1 MQRTR
6 EEAVRATFAPWWC
19 EWWCSRFRSF
29 FNHILTHFIGH
40 FLNPFLNNFATILKA
55 ISKPKR
61 PKKKQNKPKS
71 TVRILHAPTSF
82 SYKNLKK
89 PPVFLSFQIKIPL
102 KKTSGSQRILPRDTQ
117 WCPKQT
123 WKANQNWT
131 IFNIFLINFSSQN
144 DIQN

>member
-1 MQRTR
+1 MQRDR

-19 EWWCSRFRSF
+19 EWWCSRLRSF
-29 FNHILTHFIGH
+29 FNHVLIHFTGH
-40 FLNPFLNNFATILKA
+40 FLNPFLSNFATILKA

-61 PKKKQNKPKS
+61 PKKKLNKPKS
-71 TVRILHAPTSF
+71 TVRILNAPTSF
-82 SYKNLKK
+82 SCKNLKK
-89 PPVFLSFQIKIPL
+89 PHVFLSFQIQIPL
-102 KKTSGSQRILPRDTQ
+102 KKTSGSQRILPRDTK